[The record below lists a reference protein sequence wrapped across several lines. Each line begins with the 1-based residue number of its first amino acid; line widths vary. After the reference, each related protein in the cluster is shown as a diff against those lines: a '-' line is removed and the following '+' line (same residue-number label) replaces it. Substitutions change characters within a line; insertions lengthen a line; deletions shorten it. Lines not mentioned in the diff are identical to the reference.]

1 MPSDVKYLP
10 PVAADLGTSVL
21 DYRKRVVEK
30 VELAQNLAR
39 ENLQRAQ
46 QKMNDYYD
54 QKTKEPVFE
63 VEQRVWVYTP
73 RTRKGLS

>member
-1 MPSDVKYLP
+1 M
-10 PVAADLGTSVL
+10 AADLGTSVL

-39 ENLQRAQ
+39 ETLQLAQ
-46 QKMNDYYD
+46 QKMKDYYD

-63 VEQRVWVYTP
+63 VGQRVWVYTP
-73 RTRKGLS
+73 RTREGLS

>member
-10 PVAADLGTSVL
+10 PVAGDLGTSVL

-39 ENLQRAQ
+39 ENLRFCGYFVKVVCVKQ
-46 QKMNDYYD
+46 
-54 QKTKEPVFE
+54 
-63 VEQRVWVYTP
+63 
-73 RTRKGLS
+73 